1 MSGWA
6 AKEELEF
13 YDVSSVA
20 WEPAGAPGLWQRVL
34 AGDKTTGDH
43 TRILRFDPGTVTSE
57 TIRHD
62 FWEEVYV
69 LEGSITDLRLN
80 ETFGAERWIERVR
93 REARRDHVRLVRDQV
108 ALLEEAAEDDR
119 GQVRHR
125 DDEEDTQG
133 EHGGHDPGPE
143 RLAQPVQ
150 PPGQEP

>member
-1 MSGWA
+1 MSGSD

-57 TIRHD
+57 TLRHD

-69 LEGSITDLRLN
+69 LEGSITDLCLN
-80 ETFGAERWIERVR
+80 ETFGAGMFACR
-93 REARRDHVRLVRDQV
+93 
-108 ALLEEAAEDDR
+108 
-119 GQVRHR
+119 
-125 DDEEDTQG
+125 
-133 EHGGHDPGPE
+133 
-143 RLAQPVQ
+143 
-150 PPGQEP
+150 PPGMPHGPWESSEGCLTFEVRYSERRAET

>member
-1 MSGWA
+1 MSGSD

-57 TIRHD
+57 TLRHD
-62 FWEEVYV
+62 FWEEAYV

-80 ETFGAERWIERVR
+80 ETFGAGMFAFGGMKGRPSTVLVERYGEASIEVLLDGSAMPWIC
-93 REARRDHVRLVRDQV
+93 
-108 ALLEEAAEDDR
+108 
-119 GQVRHR
+119 
-125 DDEEDTQG
+125 
-133 EHGGHDPGPE
+133 
-143 RLAQPVQ
+143 
-150 PPGQEP
+150 